1 MKYWIIPCNV
11 KDYDVNSAFEK
22 LDIIDWKQS
31 NNLKSAMIGDIVLI
45 YLSKPYYFIK
55 YVCEIVVVNKPRVT
69 IDDSDFIIKGDNYE
83 NYGNHME
90 LRLIS
95 EIDDTMLTSSI
106 LKLNGMKGN
115 VQGPRSLKGD
125 LLDFVLECI
134 DPCLNSTNTDESKLE
149 NTEYKEGKII
159 VQYGTKFER
168 NPKLRKKAIELHGV
182 TCKVC
187 DFNFE
192 KAYGK
197 LGKDFIE
204 IHHIKPM
211 YQVREEIAVN
221 PETDLVPLCSNC
233 HKMIHRKTKTPLT
246 IQELKEIIDV
256 EGIGAQYDE

>member
-1 MKYWIIPCNV
+1 MSRRVSMKYWIIPCNV
-11 KDYDVNSAFEK
+11 KAYDVKGAFEK
-22 LDIIDWKQS
+22 LDVLDWKQS

-45 YLSKPYYFIK
+45 YLSKPYSYIK
-55 YVCEIVVVNKPRVT
+55 YICEITDVNKPRVT

-115 VQGPRSLKGD
+115 IQGPRSLKHD

-134 DPCLNSTNTDESKLE
+134 GPYINSTNIEGPVLE
-149 NTEYKEGKII
+149 NIEYKEGKII

-168 NPKLRKKAIELHGV
+168 NPELRKKAIEIHGV
-182 TCKVC
+182 TCRTC
-187 DFNFE
+187 GFNFE
-192 KAYGK
+192 KNYGK

-211 YQVREEIAVN
+211 YRIREEVTVN

-233 HKMIHRKTKTPLT
+233 HKMIHRKRKRPLSL
-246 IQELKEIIDV
+246 QELKKILDV
-256 EGIGAQYDE
+256 KG